1 MIDGIWLV
9 GERYLIFELAIYYL
23 MQFNSWLSINI
34 NETWMQKTQ
43 KGVRVYINFFSLIKK
58 SEEPAPSLLARIP
71 SLVRAFDIHFV
82 GVLWET
88 LVR

>member
-43 KGVRVYINFFSLIKK
+43 KGVRVRAHTHIYILTFF
-58 SEEPAPSLLARIP
+58 
-71 SLVRAFDIHFV
+71 
-82 GVLWET
+82 LW
-88 LVR
+88 

>member
-9 GERYLIFELAIYYL
+9 GERELIFELAIYYL

-43 KGVRVYINFFSLIKK
+43 KGVRVRAHTYIY
-58 SEEPAPSLLARIP
+58 
-71 SLVRAFDIHFV
+71 
-82 GVLWET
+82 
-88 LVR
+88 